1 MTTVSLLAN
10 ASLFVLIVNSQ
21 AQAQLATA
29 ANISDITS
37 STVTVARRAGE
48 IVVTAQRHEE
58 NLQNVAITVT
68 VISDDT
74 LRSRPGTDV
83 SALICLVPG
92 FDFQMTSGEN
102 LTDESAGQAGH
113 RRQWPDWHGSVRQ
126 ILSTSN
132 GIRPAMRGVRTGS
145 IDVNADPPIG
155 YFVDGNYQDRTSQA
169 SIGFIDIAPVE
180 VQREPQGTLYG
191 RSTFGRNIIVTTN
204 APTHD
209 FDYMSLSAVMMNDAV
224 FDILADE
231 QPRRGTYGHGYT
243 YAGHPVACAVVLEA
257 LDFYAERDLVGHVE
271 EVTPVFRQHLAAL
284 SKHCFVGKT
293 RAISLIG
300 AIRAFAD
307 RDERRA
313 FPPEGK
319 RGGAVA
325 RSAQELG
332 LIVRRLGQD
341 TIALCLPLLIT
352 STKIQRIFDQFDH
365 ALNTA

>member
-37 STVTVARRAGE
+37 STVTVAQRAGE
-48 IVVTAQRHEE
+48 IVVTAQRHEK

-74 LRSRPGTDV
+74 LRSRAGTDV

-92 FDFQMTSGEN
+92 FDFQMTS
-102 LTDESAGQAGH
+102 
-113 RRQWPDWHGSVRQ
+113 
-126 ILSTSN
+126 N
-132 GIRPAMRGVRTGS
+132 GIRPAMRGVQTGS

-155 YFVDGNYQDRTSQA
+155 YFVDGIYQDCSSQA

-204 APTHD
+204 APTD
-209 FDYMSLSAVMMNDAV
+209 DLDYMSLSPVMMNDAV

-231 QPRRGTYGHGYT
+231 HPRRGTYGHGYT

-284 SKHCFVGKT
+284 GNHRFVGKT

-352 STKIQRIFDQFDH
+352 STEIQRIFDHFDH